1 MPSVHLPKEGSTS
14 IRISFQ
20 MPALSDNRP
29 DASDQVF
36 PDFGVSLISI
46 EPPPLNLEKH
56 HTLLSD
62 VRPRSAPA
70 LELVVLPCPG
80 EPHISRAASS
90 VGVMYC
96 FSGPNRGSNPRG
108 GRTLNKK

>member
-20 MPALSDNRP
+20 MPALSDSRS

-56 HTLLSD
+56 HTLLSN
-62 VRPRSAPA
+62 VRPRSVPA
-70 LELVVLPCPG
+70 LELVVLPRPG
-80 EPHISRAASS
+80 EPHISKAASS
-90 VGVMYC
+90 VGVMYHV
-96 FSGPNRGSNPRG
+96 SSTNTVSNTREG
-108 GRTLNKK
+108 QILNKK